1 MAYLFA
7 VGCAMILALGAGA
20 PAAPKPGAVIPLA
33 RAHAHNDYLHPRP
46 LLDALDAGF
55 TSVEADIWL
64 VDGELLV
71 AHDRRE
77 AGPGR
82 TLRAL
87 YLEPLQRIIRARG
100 GRVYRAYPYP
110 VVLLVDIK
118 SDAEETYRVLDAQL
132 RAYASMLTVASAS
145 GVRPGAVLVVV
156 SGNRPRE
163 IMLGQRVRYASY
175 DGRLTD
181 LGGPLPSS
189 FIPMVSDNWMGHF
202 AWMGIGPMPEGERG
216 KIRQIVARAHA
227 GRQRVRFW
235 ATPDAGSGAE
245 AVWSELLRAGTDYI
259 STDQLVAL
267 REFILRTDPS
277 PSQPFVR

>member
-1 MAYLFA
+1 M
-7 VGCAMILALGAGA
+7 
-20 PAAPKPGAVIPLA
+20 
-33 RAHAHNDYLHPRP
+33 
-46 LLDALDAGF
+46 
-55 TSVEADIWL
+55 
-64 VDGELLV
+64 

-87 YLEPLQRIIRARG
+87 YLEPLQRIILARG
-100 GRVYRAYPYP
+100 GRVYRAYPHP

-118 SDAEETYRVLDAQL
+118 SDAEATYRVLDVQL

-145 GVRPGAVLVVV
+145 GVHPGAVLVIV
-156 SGNRPRE
+156 SGNRPRA

-181 LGGPLPSS
+181 LGGPLHSS
-189 FIPMVSDNWMGHF
+189 FMPLVSDNWTGHF

-216 KIRQIVARAHA
+216 KLREIVARAHA
-227 GRQRVRFW
+227 RRQRVRFW
-235 ATPDAGSGAE
+235 ATPDAGRSAE

-259 STDQLVAL
+259 STAQLVAL
-267 REFILRTDPS
+267 RAFILRTDPS